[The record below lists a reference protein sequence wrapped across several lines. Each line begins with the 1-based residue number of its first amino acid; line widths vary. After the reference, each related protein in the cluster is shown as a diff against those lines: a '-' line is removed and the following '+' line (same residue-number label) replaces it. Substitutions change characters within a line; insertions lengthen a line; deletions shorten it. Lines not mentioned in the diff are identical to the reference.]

1 MRAGQPLQGPG
12 AQGFVLLG
20 LWQPARAVALGS
32 APWLGV
38 GVGALGG
45 LSRVS
50 AHLGHPRAVC
60 AGAPGHARVEGLHTV
75 WFSAQA
81 PLWVRGKVT
90 VVIILPCKDVG
101 IRAWQGG
108 ADHPR
113 LTQTLEPPK
122 DWAPSLSWRGPA
134 RPLPPPPTG
143 GGPSPPWSQEA

>member
-50 AHLGHPRAVC
+50 AHGRANLKTF
-60 AGAPGHARVEGLHTV
+60 PG
-75 WFSAQA
+75 
-81 PLWVRGKVT
+81 
-90 VVIILPCKDVG
+90 
-101 IRAWQGG
+101 
-108 ADHPR
+108 
-113 LTQTLEPPK
+113 
-122 DWAPSLSWRGPA
+122 
-134 RPLPPPPTG
+134 
-143 GGPSPPWSQEA
+143 SPPLFPMQDKISELQCLLTGQCCL